1 MGANLV
7 ESAQQQQQQHVFQ
20 NDCHVLACYL
30 LVGFQTSSTIYKR
43 MFPRTFFD
51 LISHPGGQ
59 SQFPE
64 KKNRGSSRSG
74 RLNQSPEMR
83 GVKRGGTEG
92 SGSQSTPGAEGC
104 SDSSVDKERLQV
116 ISGKQS

>member
-1 MGANLV
+1 
-7 ESAQQQQQQHVFQ
+7 
-20 NDCHVLACYL
+20 
-30 LVGFQTSSTIYKR
+30 

-64 KKNRGSSRSG
+64 KKKKNRGSSRSG

-83 GVKRGGTEG
+83 GVKGGGTEG
-92 SGSQSTPGAEGC
+92 SGSQSTPGAEGW